1 MQSKRPR
8 RLLKV
13 LSFKCIEL
21 FREPPSL
28 EYPNS
33 YNSSKCPPKV
43 QNYLIALKLE
53 CAVEVDEEDREI
65 TEAEDG
71 RDDEVS
77 NSSGLLKRLTFS
89 WSNESI

>member
-1 MQSKRPR
+1 MQSKRPK

-13 LSFKCIEL
+13 LPFKLIEL

-33 YNSSKCPPKV
+33 YNSSKRLLKV
-43 QNYLIALKLE
+43 QNYLIALELE

-77 NSSGLLKRLTFS
+77 NSSGFSKRPTFS
-89 WSNESI
+89 WSNEPI